1 MLSMKWSLKELYDSF
16 DCEALK
22 NDIKKVDEYIEV
34 FKKWSK
40 EELVSNEN
48 AKEKIEFYIRNI
60 EAYSGILG
68 RLSSFA
74 SLTIAADSNNNEARK
89 LEGILDKKSTELTE
103 VFVTFEK
110 WVGSLEN
117 LDSIINESK
126 ILKDHEFY
134 VLEIKNGNK
143 YALANDVEVAIKN
156 MKLTGSNAWEN
167 LRNQLTST
175 HMVEIN
181 IDGEEKSLGI
191 NKVKNML
198 FSGDKEV
205 RKKAFKAEQKS
216 NKKIEVGVAAALN
229 GIKGEV
235 LTECRMRGYKSPL
248 DKTLIGSRM
257 DEETLDAM
265 MGAIK
270 ESLPMFKKYFLKK
283 AQLLGYEGP
292 LPYYDI
298 MAPVSS
304 SEKEYSY
311 EEARDFIVK
320 HFTSFSEEMGAL
332 ANKAF
337 EESWIDAESREGK
350 RGGAFCSNLHVI
362 GQSRILCNYS
372 GSFKNVC
379 TLAHEL
385 GHAYH
390 GNVLT
395 KETKLN
401 SRYPMPLA
409 ETASI
414 FCENI
419 VRNAA
424 IKEGDKEDV
433 KAILGAELV
442 NCSQVIVDIYARFL
456 FEKEIFIRREEGTLS
471 VEEIKEVMIWA
482 QKEAYG
488 DAIDEDTLD
497 PYAWIHK
504 PHYYFT
510 SRNFYNFPYAFG
522 LLFSKGLY
530 SQYMKEGSTF
540 VDKYNKILALTG
552 KASIYDVTKFA
563 GIDVHDINFWRSS
576 LEMVKKDI
584 EQFMGL

>member
-1 MLSMKWSLKELYDSF
+1 MLSMKWSLKELYESF
-16 DCEALK
+16 HCETLK
-22 NDIKKVDEYIEV
+22 NDLKKVNEYIDK
-34 FKKWSK
+34 FKKWAK
-40 EELVSNEN
+40 EELDSNEN
-48 AKEKIEFYIRNI
+48 GKEKIEFYIKNI
-60 EAYSGILG
+60 EEYRGVLG
-68 RLSSFA
+68 RLASFA
-74 SLTIAADSNNNEARK
+74 SLTKAADSSNDDARK

-103 VFVTFEK
+103 VFVAFEK
-110 WVGSLEN
+110 WIGGLDDLE
-117 LDSIINESK
+117 SIINESHL
-126 ILKDHEFY
+126 LKEHKFY
-134 VLEIKNGNK
+134 ILEIKSGTK
-143 YALANDVEVAIKN
+143 YALSNDVEVAIKN

-167 LRNQLTST
+167 LRNQLTAT
-175 HMVEIN
+175 HMVDIN
-181 IDGEEKSLGI
+181 IDGEEQSLGI

-198 FSGDKEV
+198 FSGNKEV
-205 RKKAFKAEQKS
+205 RKKAFEAEQKS
-216 NKKIEVGVAAALN
+216 NKKIEIGVAAALN

-235 LTECRMRGYKSPL
+235 LTECKMRGYNSPL
-248 DKTLIGSRM
+248 ERTLIDSRM
-257 DEETLDAM
+257 DEETLNAM
-265 MGAIK
+265 MDAIK

-283 AQLLGYEGP
+283 AQLLGYEGA

-298 MAPVSS
+298 MAPISA

-332 ANKAF
+332 ANRAF
-337 EESWIDAESREGK
+337 EEEWIDAESREGK

-362 GQSRILCNYS
+362 GQSRILCSYS

-456 FEKEIFIRREEGTLS
+456 FEKEIFRRREEGTLS
-471 VEEIKEVMIWA
+471 VDEIKEVMIWA

-488 DAIDEDTLD
+488 DAIDEKTLD

-530 SQYMKEGSTF
+530 SQYMKEGSSF

-563 GIDVHDINFWRSS
+563 GIDIHDINFWRSS
-576 LEMVKKDI
+576 LDMVKKDI
-584 EQFMGL
+584 EQFMEL

>member
-1 MLSMKWSLKELYDSF
+1 MLSMKWSLKELYTSF
-16 DCEALK
+16 DCKELK
-22 NDIKKVDEYIEV
+22 NDLKKVDEYIGK
-34 FKKWSK
+34 FKKWAK
-40 EELVSNEN
+40 EELASNEN
-48 AKEKIEFYIRNI
+48 GKEKIEFYIKNI
-60 EAYSGILG
+60 EEYKGVLG
-68 RLSSFA
+68 RLDSFV
-74 SLTIAADSNNNEARK
+74 SLTIAADSNNDDARK
-89 LEGILDKKSTELTE
+89 LEGVLDKKSTELTE
-103 VFVTFEK
+103 VFVAFEK
-110 WVGSLEN
+110 WIGGLED
-117 LDSIINESK
+117 LESIINESD
-126 ILKDHEFY
+126 ILKEHKFY
-134 VLEIKNGNK
+134 ILEIKRGTK
-143 YALANDVEVAIKN
+143 YSLSNDVEVAIKN

-167 LRNQLTST
+167 LRNQLTAT
-175 HMVEIN
+175 HMVDIN
-181 IDGEEKSLGI
+181 IDGEDKSLGI

-198 FSGDKEV
+198 FSGSKEV
-205 RKKAFKAEQKS
+205 RKKAFEAEQKS

-248 DKTLIGSRM
+248 DRTLIDSRM
-257 DEETLDAM
+257 DEETLNAM
-265 MGAIK
+265 IEAIK

-292 LPYYDI
+292 LAYYDI
-298 MAPVSS
+298 MAPISS

-311 EEARDFIVK
+311 EEARDFIVR

-332 ANKAF
+332 ANRAF
-337 EESWIDAESREGK
+337 EEGWIDSESREGK

-362 GQSRILCNYS
+362 GQSRILCSYS

-424 IKEGDKEDV
+424 IKEGDKEEI

-456 FEKEIFIRREEGTLS
+456 FEKEIFRRREEGTLS
-471 VEEIKEVMIWA
+471 VDEIKEVMIWA

-488 DAIDEDTLD
+488 DAIDEKTLD

-530 SQYMKEGSTF
+530 SQYTKEGSVF
-540 VDKYNKILALTG
+540 MEKYNKILALTG
-552 KASIYDVTKFA
+552 KATIYDVTKFA

-576 LEMVKKDI
+576 LDMVKKDI
-584 EQFMGL
+584 EQFMEL

>member
-1 MLSMKWSLKELYDSF
+1 MLSMKWSLKELYTSF
-16 DCEALK
+16 DCKELK
-22 NDIKKVDEYIEV
+22 NDLKKVDEYIGK
-34 FKKWSK
+34 FKKWAK
-40 EELVSNEN
+40 EELASNEN
-48 AKEKIEFYIRNI
+48 GKEKIEFYIKNI
-60 EAYSGILG
+60 EEYKGVLG
-68 RLSSFA
+68 RLDSFV
-74 SLTIAADSNNNEARK
+74 SLTIAADSNNDDARK

-103 VFVTFEK
+103 VFVAFEK
-110 WVGSLEN
+110 WIGGLED
-117 LDSIINESK
+117 LESIINESD
-126 ILKDHEFY
+126 ILKEHKFY
-134 VLEIKNGNK
+134 ILEIKRGTK
-143 YALANDVEVAIKN
+143 YSLSNDVEVAIKN

-167 LRNQLTST
+167 LRNQLTAT
-175 HMVEIN
+175 HMVDIN
-181 IDGEEKSLGI
+181 IDGEDKSLGI

-198 FSGDKEV
+198 FSGSKEV
-205 RKKAFKAEQKS
+205 RKKAFEAEQKS
-216 NKKIEVGVAAALN
+216 NNKIEVGVAAALN

-248 DKTLIGSRM
+248 DKTLIDSRM
-257 DEETLDAM
+257 DEETLNAM
-265 MGAIK
+265 IEAIK

-292 LPYYDI
+292 LAYYDI
-298 MAPVSS
+298 MAPISS

-320 HFTSFSEEMGAL
+320 HFTSFSQEMGYL
-332 ANKAF
+332 ANRAF
-337 EESWIDAESREGK
+337 EEGWIDGESREGK

-362 GQSRILCNYS
+362 GQSRILCSYS

-424 IKEGDKEDV
+424 IKEGDKEEI

-456 FEKEIFIRREEGTLS
+456 FEKEIFRRREEGTLS
-471 VEEIKEVMIWA
+471 VDEIKEVMIWS

-488 DAIDEDTLD
+488 DAIDEKTLD

-530 SQYMKEGSTF
+530 SQYTKEGSAF
-540 VDKYNKILALTG
+540 IEKYNKILALTG
-552 KASIYDVTKFA
+552 KATIYEVTKFA

-576 LEMVKKDI
+576 LDMVKKDI
-584 EQFMGL
+584 EQFMEL

>member
-1 MLSMKWSLKELYDSF
+1 MLSMKWSLKELYKSF
-16 DCEALK
+16 NCENLK
-22 NDIKKVDEYIEV
+22 NDLKKVDEYIEI

-40 EELVSNEN
+40 EELISNDN
-48 AKEKIEFYIRNI
+48 AKEKIEFYIKNI
-60 EAYSGILG
+60 EAYSGTLG
-68 RLSSFA
+68 RLGSFA
-74 SLTIAADSNNNEARK
+74 SLTISADSNNNEARK

-126 ILKDHEFY
+126 LLKDHEFY
-134 VLEIKNGNK
+134 ILEIKKGNK

-181 IDGEEKSLGI
+181 IDGAEKSLGI

-198 FSGDKEV
+198 FSGDKDI
-205 RKKAFKAEQKS
+205 RKKAFEAEQKS

-248 DKTLIGSRM
+248 EKTLIGSRM
-257 DEETLDAM
+257 DEETLNAM
-265 MGAIK
+265 MDAIK
-270 ESLPMFKKYFLKK
+270 ESLPEFKRYFLKK

-298 MAPVSS
+298 MAPISS

-311 EEARDFIVK
+311 DEARDFIVK
-320 HFTSFSEEMGAL
+320 HFTSFSKDMGTL
-332 ANKAF
+332 ANTAF
-337 EESWIDAESREGK
+337 EEEWIDAESREGK

-362 GQSRILCNYS
+362 GQSRILCSYS

-390 GNVLT
+390 GYILT

-401 SRYPMPLA
+401 TRYPMPLA

-471 VEEIKEVMIWA
+471 VDEIKEVMIWA

-488 DAIDEDTLD
+488 DAIDEATLD

-530 SQYMKEGSTF
+530 SQYMKEGSAF

-552 KASIYDVTKFA
+552 KANIYDVTKFA
-563 GIDVHDINFWRSS
+563 GIDIHDINFWRSS
-576 LEMVKKDI
+576 LDMVKKDI
-584 EQFMGL
+584 EKFMFL

>member
-1 MLSMKWSLKELYDSF
+1 MLSMKWSLKELYTSF
-16 DCEALK
+16 DCKELK
-22 NDIKKVDEYIEV
+22 NDLKKVDEYIGK
-34 FKKWSK
+34 FKKWAK
-40 EELVSNEN
+40 EELASNEN
-48 AKEKIEFYIRNI
+48 GKEKIEFYIKNI
-60 EAYSGILG
+60 EEYKGVLG
-68 RLSSFA
+68 RLDSFV
-74 SLTIAADSNNNEARK
+74 SLTIAADSNNDDARK

-103 VFVTFEK
+103 VFVAFEK
-110 WVGSLEN
+110 WIGGLED
-117 LDSIINESK
+117 LESIINESD
-126 ILKDHEFY
+126 ILKEHKFY
-134 VLEIKNGNK
+134 ILEIKRGTK
-143 YALANDVEVAIKN
+143 YSLSNDVEVAIKN

-167 LRNQLTST
+167 LRNQLTAT
-175 HMVEIN
+175 HIVDIN
-181 IDGEEKSLGI
+181 IDGEDKSLGI

-198 FSGDKEV
+198 FSGSKEV
-205 RKKAFKAEQKS
+205 REKAFEAEQKS

-235 LTECRMRGYKSPL
+235 LNECRMRGYKSPL
-248 DKTLIGSRM
+248 DRTLIDSRM
-257 DEETLDAM
+257 DEETLNAM
-265 MGAIK
+265 IEAIK

-292 LPYYDI
+292 LAYYDI
-298 MAPVSS
+298 MAPISS

-320 HFTSFSEEMGAL
+320 HFTSFSEEMGVL
-332 ANKAF
+332 ANRAF
-337 EESWIDAESREGK
+337 EEGWIDSESREGK

-362 GQSRILCNYS
+362 GQSRILCSYS

-424 IKEGDKEDV
+424 IKEGDKEEI

-456 FEKEIFIRREEGTLS
+456 FEKEIFRRREEGTLS
-471 VEEIKEVMIWA
+471 VDEIKEVMIWA

-488 DAIDEDTLD
+488 DAIDEKTLD

-530 SQYMKEGSTF
+530 SQYTKEGSDF
-540 VDKYNKILALTG
+540 IEKYNKILALTG
-552 KASIYDVTKFA
+552 KATIYEVTKFA

-576 LEMVKKDI
+576 LDMVKKDI
-584 EQFMGL
+584 EQFMEL